1 MGISTGAALHGR
13 LSFEASGSLLRF
25 CESIEDFISF
35 QRKQSISKI
44 WNGVEGDRLNLVCF
58 TFVALDRKVSME

>member
-25 CESIEDFISF
+25 CESIEDFITT
-35 QRKQSISKI
+35 KVVDLEK
-44 WNGVEGDRLNLVCF
+44 WKCVEGERFNLVCF
-58 TFVALDRKVSME
+58 TFIGLDLKVSLE